1 MTPVNSFTQA
11 NQKQNNINSAK
22 KWKETSVYILN

>member
-1 MTPVNSFTQA
+1 MTPVNSFTLA
-11 NQKQNNINSAK
+11 NQKHNNINSAK